1 MLKVSLR
8 EGAAAE
14 QGGRGGWSGR
24 CNFCSVKEMIG
35 YPNLNCLPLV
45 IGQNWPNNLANN
57 NDIIAEKKIQIL
69 FSSLVWCGKC
79 GVAQA
84 NFTIFESYKIYKI

>member
-45 IGQNWPNNLANN
+45 IGQNWPN
-57 NDIIAEKKIQIL
+57 IMI
-69 FSSLVWCGKC
+69 S
-79 GVAQA
+79 
-84 NFTIFESYKIYKI
+84 